1 MYIIG
6 VFWISPPYAYLWYV
20 LDSGSSCSSNYNI
33 TLGSSGLQHQPSTG
47 GLYTKVCTTS
57 DDNPIY
63 KKEDDSLYLFYVEFN
78 ASPFWAISNKIGG
91 SSMII
96 KSVQSSPP
104 YCPGPESNGVW
115 LIITGTGSGD
125 VRFFSKIIHSWHT
138 NEIQKNCVFPV
149 FSRPWI
155 GC

>member
-63 KKEDDSLYLFYVEFN
+63 KKEDDSLYLYYVEFN

-125 VRFFSKIIHSWHT
+125 VRFF
-138 NEIQKNCVFPV
+138 QKLYILGILMKYKKLF
-149 FSRPWI
+149 FSSFQ
-155 GC
+155 